1 MQIAFG
7 LETTP
12 IAVQHDNSGMKELD
26 NLNLNE
32 LEVRVDVIIRAA
44 GSFYNDNPDK
54 QTIIKRF
61 SKYTFLAYKKD
72 PINNNDTKLS
82 DEELKSFLFEYDHKF
97 KKPFKELLLQYLM
110 VKYNPDLKFDGL
122 LLDQLGFK
130 MCHNCYE
137 LDSNERE
144 LQRR

>member
-1 MQIAFG
+1 M
-7 LETTP
+7 
-12 IAVQHDNSGMKELD
+12 
-26 NLNLNE
+26 
-32 LEVRVDVIIRAA
+32 
-44 GSFYNDNPDK
+44 
-54 QTIIKRF
+54 
-61 SKYTFLAYKKD
+61 
-72 PINNNDTKLS
+72 
-82 DEELKSFLFEYDHKF
+82 F
-97 KKPFKELLLQYLM
+97 KKPFKDLLLQYLM